1 MIPLVALTYGS
12 FGDIMETARLAKRV
26 IDVLRSGG
34 GSLKR
39 QKVIS
44 DLKAMHDDVVVLSTA
59 FDVDSQARLQYFAD
73 RLATELALCRSL
85 MERFYAKIKPSS
97 SVITKIWMVVSEEQ
111 ELKAWR
117 TDIAERRQVLHLL
130 LAELNGYAV
139 S

>member
-12 FGDIMETARLAKRV
+12 FGDIMETARLSKRV
-26 IDVLRSGG
+26 IDVLRSGQ

-44 DLKAMHDDVVVLSTA
+44 DLKVMHDDVVALSTA
-59 FDVDSQARLQYFAD
+59 FAVDSPARLQYFAD

-97 SVITKIWMVVSEEQ
+97 SVITMIWLALSEEQ

-130 LAELNGYAV
+130 VEELNGCVV